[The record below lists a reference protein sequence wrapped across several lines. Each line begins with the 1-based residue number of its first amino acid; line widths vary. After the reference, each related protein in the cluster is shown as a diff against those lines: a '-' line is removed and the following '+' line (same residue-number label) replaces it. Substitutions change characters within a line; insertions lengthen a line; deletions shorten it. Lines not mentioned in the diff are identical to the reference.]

1 MGMQSK
7 VVLQQQDKEDKSTG
21 CLLIY
26 TQMCGARTSQV
37 EVENLTGR
45 KIKILKSDNGGE
57 YKDSKFL
64 DFCKSEGIKRYFT
77 VKKTPQQNEA
87 DERMNRTL
95 IERDSAYDFIP
106 INESTKL
113 KSIEDVHEVVESNNE
128 MEDFGQQQKTQE
140 EKETQNQVEPPSI
153 AQSRPKRTIKPPQ

>member
-1 MGMQSK
+1 MKEKSK
-7 VVLQQQDKEDKSTG
+7 VFTKFKEWK
-21 CLLIY
+21 
-26 TQMCGARTSQV
+26 M

-45 KIKILKSDNGGE
+45 KIMILKSDNGGE

-95 IERDSAYDFIP
+95 IERDRCIRIHASLP
-106 INESTKL
+106 ESFWAEAVNHASYLVNRSPSRYLDYKCAEEVWFN
-113 KSIEDVHEVVESNNE
+113 KSVDYILILYYLDTVPMISYLLMRV
-128 MEDFGQQQKTQE
+128 
-140 EKETQNQVEPPSI
+140 PS
-153 AQSRPKRTIKPPQ
+153 